1 MIKNLI
7 NLLIIYEL
15 LFYETILKIIYKI
28 NYLTKPLRKIIV
40 RLNIYKKNIVLNLSI
55 LQQKILE
62 NRNF

>member
-40 RLNIYKKNIVLNLSI
+40 RLNIYKKNIVLTLSI